1 MSPLPHFKDSYSQK
15 SKGIF
20 SIEHVFKFNL
30 SLRKTKMKLFLR
42 MLSEVKKKISSEAIL
57 LKGKK
62 QTIAVCCLHY
72 CCHAGA
78 HPILQSIDVLYIHY
92 STRNSIVRDIF
103 LPGIHKKICTI
114 HHLFKKNCTVL
125 HRPHIC
131 MLSYPQTRRE
141 VIKHLQSILLQR
153 KLLQLP
159 GLMIGNCVYVDHSG
173 I

>member
-20 SIEHVFKFNL
+20 SIEHVFKFTL

-42 MLSEVKKKISSEAIL
+42 MLSSLKLICLRSKKISSEAIL

-92 STRNSIVRDIF
+92 STRNSIVRHIF
-103 LPGIHKKICTI
+103 FFQEYTKKSVLYTTSSKKIAQCYI
-114 HHLFKKNCTVL
+114 
-125 HRPHIC
+125 
-131 MLSYPQTRRE
+131 
-141 VIKHLQSILLQR
+141 
-153 KLLQLP
+153 
-159 GLMIGNCVYVDHSG
+159 GLIFAC
-173 I
+173 

>member
-1 MSPLPHFKDSYSQK
+1 MSPLPRFKDSYSQK

-20 SIEHVFKFNL
+20 SIEHVFKFTL

-42 MLSEVKKKISSEAIL
+42 MLSQVKKISSEAIL

-92 STRNSIVRDIF
+92 STRNSIVRHIF
-103 LPGIHKKICTI
+103 FFQEYTKKSVLYTTSSKKIAQCYI
-114 HHLFKKNCTVL
+114 
-125 HRPHIC
+125 
-131 MLSYPQTRRE
+131 
-141 VIKHLQSILLQR
+141 
-153 KLLQLP
+153 
-159 GLMIGNCVYVDHSG
+159 GLIFAC
-173 I
+173 